1 VQTDG
6 EVLVNSPDMTVT
18 NKEDRTCLLI
28 DVANPSDRNAIER
41 RLSRN

>member
-28 DVANPSDRNAIER
+28 ENPSDRNAIER
-41 RLSRN
+41 RPSRN